1 MGTVKRTL
9 LLGLLEKVE
18 RVVDTNDLDTACV
31 HDLAAAYDAFRGAHP
46 SLFPT
51 GPDTS
56 YEDDRDRRE
65 RETAQKAE
73 EHERAMRNLGS

>member
-9 LLGLLEKVE
+9 LLGLLEGVE
-18 RVVDTNDLDTACV
+18 RVIDTNGLDAAHV
-31 HDLAAAYDAFRGAHP
+31 RDLAAAYDAFRGAHP

-56 YEDDRDRRE
+56 YEDGRDRRE
-65 RETAQKAE
+65 GEVLEKAE
-73 EHERAMRNLGS
+73 KHDTAMRNLGS